1 MKKSDGDVL
10 EITVGDALK
19 FSKKKLGRFATDEEV
34 RALAE
39 EVEALATSA
48 PRQ

>member
-1 MKKSDGDVL
+1 VF
-10 EITVGDALK
+10 EIAVGDELK
-19 FSKKKLGRFATDEEV
+19 LSKKKLGQFPTDEEV
-34 RALAE
+34 KALAE